1 MRAGRETV
9 GVAPPRAQVYEYIRV
24 RFVHKTHEMIS
35 SAVVI
40 PERDLDFRPD
50 ENSSPTLKRKLS
62 QSHNDERKRPRVDV
76 DTLDYDDA
84 PKSASR
90 EVQKES
96 KSTST
101 TSPIARRSS
110 ALASNTVDEKKRNKR
125 LFGSLLGTLSQTTA
139 RSNPAHKKRDEIE
152 ARQRER
158 LKKENED
165 QEAERKRRRDEL
177 SQHRRRQQ
185 KVWEEEGIRLRH
197 ENMRAMAGFL
207 RTKAEPVLYYLPW
220 ELRDEEEELLKTQR
234 EQVERQI
241 RQELGTEKNEE
252 QSILVSM
259 EQDNEEDQVEPSTM
273 PNDVDKKE
281 NEEDPEPGLDSRD
294 AIQKQNG
301 DIPIPDNPDSRRST
315 ETLVN
320 KSIEE
325 PNERKHIEQDTKE
338 DDHNGEEL
346 VEGQEDDVIY

>member
-1 MRAGRETV
+1 
-9 GVAPPRAQVYEYIRV
+9 
-24 RFVHKTHEMIS
+24 MIS

-40 PERDLDFRPD
+40 PEKDLEFRPD

-96 KSTST
+96 RSTST

-125 LFGSLLGTLSQTTA
+125 LFGSLLGTLSQTTS

-158 LKKENED
+158 LKKENEE

-185 KVWEEEGIRLRH
+185 IVWEEEGIRLRH

-207 RTKAEPVLYYLPW
+207 RTKAEPVLYYLSLAQSGNRQILGKPATTTRW
-220 ELRDEEEELLKTQR
+220 TRLSLTSCSPEEVKSEWRGSHIIPASVGRGKRNYFDEER
-234 EQVERQI
+234 GI
-241 RQELGTEKNEE
+241 R
-252 QSILVSM
+252 
-259 EQDNEEDQVEPSTM
+259 
-273 PNDVDKKE
+273 
-281 NEEDPEPGLDSRD
+281 
-294 AIQKQNG
+294 
-301 DIPIPDNPDSRRST
+301 
-315 ETLVN
+315 
-320 KSIEE
+320 
-325 PNERKHIEQDTKE
+325 
-338 DDHNGEEL
+338 
-346 VEGQEDDVIY
+346 